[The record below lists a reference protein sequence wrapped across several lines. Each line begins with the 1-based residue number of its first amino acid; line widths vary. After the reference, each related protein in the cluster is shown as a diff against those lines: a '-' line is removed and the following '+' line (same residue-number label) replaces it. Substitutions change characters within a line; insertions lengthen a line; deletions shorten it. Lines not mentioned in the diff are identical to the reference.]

1 MTAFDRL
8 HPAVQHH
15 IVNSL
20 GWKSLRPLQEAA
32 IEPVLAGHHA
42 LLLAPTAGGKTEAA
56 ILPIFSRML
65 SEDWRGLGVVY
76 VCPIKALINNLA
88 ERLAA
93 YAALFGRR
101 VGVWHGDIPQA
112 ERARI
117 VREPP
122 DLLLATPES
131 LEVVLVSRRI
141 AHRELFRSLRVV
153 IVDEIHAFAGDDRG
167 WHLIALLDRLGRLS
181 EQVPQRLGL
190 SATVGNA
197 RELLGWLVA
206 GSPGERQVVAPVAGL
221 AADADVLVD
230 SVGTIENAAVVISRL
245 HRGEKRLVFCDSR
258 SQVETLATELRTLG
272 VHTFVSHSSLSVDAR
287 RQAEQAFA
295 SGENCVIVATSTLEL
310 GIDVGDLD
318 RIIQIDAPHSVASF
332 LQRLG
337 RTGRRSGTRRNCLF
351 LAIGDEAFLRVLA
364 ILRLWAGGYVEPV
377 RPPPLPYQVVAQQV
391 LALALQEGGVGRYD
405 WRDWLAGFRRAT
417 GIGDADAEALVAH
430 MLGEELLFEVDGLLS
445 VGAGGE
451 AKYGLRNYLELFS
464 VFNSPPLYTVLHGRT
479 EIGQVHPLTFQ
490 AHGQGPLLI
499 SLAGRG
505 WVVKFVD
512 WTRQQA
518 FVEPSDA
525 KGRSRWLGG
534 GQGMHF
540 DLCQAVQAVL
550 TDETAPRWLSVRAQ
564 AKLEELRES
573 LAWVRPG
580 STTVVHDDE
589 ESCWWTFGGARLNA
603 ILAANL
609 GADLSAE
616 DSDDFAVRLTRR
628 AEPAIVHE
636 RAAELAKRSL
646 ADFHLRYAEEALEA
660 QKFMDCV
667 PLGLR
672 RRVLE
677 ERLLSRREI
686 DWAAGVP
693 IVDVRVATE

>member
-1 MTAFDRL
+1 VTAFDRL

-15 IVNSL
+15 VVNSL

-32 IEPVLAGHHA
+32 IEPVLGGQHA

-56 ILPIFSRML
+56 ILPVFSRML
-65 SEDWRGLGVVY
+65 SEDWRGLSVVY

-88 ERLAA
+88 ERLSS

-117 VREPP
+117 VRDPP
-122 DLLLATPES
+122 DILLSTPES

-141 AHRELFRSLRVV
+141 AHRELFRTLRVV

-197 RELLGWLVA
+197 QELLGWLVA

-230 SVGTIENAAVVISRL
+230 FVGTIENAAVVISRL

-258 SQVETLATELRTLG
+258 SQVEHLASELRALG

-351 LAIGDEAFLRVLA
+351 LAI
-364 ILRLWAGGYVEPV
+364 
-377 RPPPLPYQVVAQQV
+377 
-391 LALALQEGGVGRYD
+391 
-405 WRDWLAGFRRAT
+405 RD
-417 GIGDADAEALVAH
+417 
-430 MLGEELLFEVDGLLS
+430 
-445 VGAGGE
+445 
-451 AKYGLRNYLELFS
+451 
-464 VFNSPPLYTVLHGRT
+464 
-479 EIGQVHPLTFQ
+479 VH
-490 AHGQGPLLI
+490 
-499 SLAGRG
+499 S
-505 WVVKFVD
+505 
-512 WTRQQA
+512 
-518 FVEPSDA
+518 
-525 KGRSRWLGG
+525 
-534 GQGMHF
+534 
-540 DLCQAVQAVL
+540 
-550 TDETAPRWLSVRAQ
+550 
-564 AKLEELRES
+564 
-573 LAWVRPG
+573 
-580 STTVVHDDE
+580 
-589 ESCWWTFGGARLNA
+589 
-603 ILAANL
+603 
-609 GADLSAE
+609 
-616 DSDDFAVRLTRR
+616 
-628 AEPAIVHE
+628 
-636 RAAELAKRSL
+636 
-646 ADFHLRYAEEALEA
+646 
-660 QKFMDCV
+660 
-667 PLGLR
+667 
-672 RRVLE
+672 
-677 ERLLSRREI
+677 
-686 DWAAGVP
+686 
-693 IVDVRVATE
+693 